1 MWFNRIFLFSG
12 ALLLGGCMEL
22 PQRNSHVDAALPLP
36 APVAMPRLQPVVRP
50 PLPAVAVTSAPVR
63 MVMPVVAQPAK
74 IPPSPRVA
82 AGDSGFRQN
91 LALQIFLDRH
101 NFSGGCIDGIVGFRT
116 RQAIRGW
123 QAHQGL
129 LVTGVADAALRES
142 AGPLDS
148 GLTTYV
154 VAEADHADL
163 VEIPGSWQGKSE
175 LPYLGYETI
184 LEYVAEKYHASQAA
198 IRRLNPDALWP
209 NPPAGTLLAVP
220 NPFPPDRNVAD
231 HVRISLGEKS
241 IRVMDA
247 QGKPV
252 AVFPC
257 SIAQRE
263 EKRLTGDFA
272 VANVAV
278 NPDYT
283 FDPAVFVEVPE
294 ARAMQGKRIIAP
306 GPNNP
311 VGVAWI
317 SLNRPG
323 FGMHGTPHPE
333 DIGKTESHGCFRLS
347 NWNARKLAGMV
358 AIGMPVKIEP

>member
-1 MWFNRIFLFSG
+1 MMWPGRLFIFG
-12 ALLLGGCMEL
+12 GMIVLGGCMEL
-22 PQRNSHVDAALPLP
+22 PQRNLHVGAAMPMPVPAAALRPQ
-36 APVAMPRLQPVVRP
+36 VVVRP
-50 PLPAVAVTSAPVR
+50 LLPAGVVTSAPVR
-63 MVMPVVAQPAK
+63 VVAPVVAQPANVS
-74 IPPSPRVA
+74 PPRVA
-82 AGDSGFRQN
+82 AGGSGFRQN

-101 NFSGGCIDGIVGFRT
+101 NFSGGCLDGIIGFRT

-123 QAHQGL
+123 QAYQGL

-142 AGPLDS
+142 AGPLES

-163 VEIPGSWQGKSE
+163 VEIPNSWQGKSE

-198 IRRLNPDALWP
+198 IRRLNPEALWP
-209 NPPAGTLLAVP
+209 NPPAGTSLTVP
-220 NPFPPDRNVAD
+220 NPFPPAAGLAD

-247 QGKPV
+247 QEKPV

-263 EKRLTGDFA
+263 EKRLVGDFT
-272 VANVAV
+272 VANVAI

-283 FDPAVFVEVPE
+283 FDPAVFAEVPE
-294 ARAMQGKRIIAP
+294 AQTMQGKRIIAP

-311 VGVAWI
+311 VGIAWI

-323 FGMHGTPHPE
+323 FGMHGTPRPE

-347 NWNARKLAGMV
+347 NWNARKLADMV
-358 AIGMPVKIEP
+358 TIGMPVKIEP

>member
-1 MWFNRIFLFSG
+1 MWFDRIFLFG
-12 ALLLGGCMEL
+12 GVVLLSGCMGM
-22 PQRNSHVDAALPLP
+22 PQRNSHVDVPMP
-36 APVAMPRLQPVVRP
+36 APVAMPRFEVAVPAPLPVV
-50 PLPAVAVTSAPVR
+50 AVPSAPVR
-63 MVMPVVAQPAK
+63 VGVPVVEKPVK
-74 IPPSPRVA
+74 VLLPPQVA
-82 AGDSGFRQN
+82 DDGPGFRRN

-101 NFSGGCIDGIVGFRT
+101 NFSGGCLDGIAGFRT

-129 LVTGVADAALRES
+129 LVTGVADAALRET
-142 AGPLDS
+142 AGPLKS
-148 GLTTYV
+148 ELTTYV
-154 VAEADHADL
+154 VTGDDHADL
-163 VEIPGSWQGKSE
+163 VEIPDSWQGKSE
-175 LPYLGYETI
+175 LPYMGYETI
-184 LEYVAEKYHASQAA
+184 LECVAEKYHASQAA

-209 NPPAGTLLAVP
+209 NPPAGASLTVP
-220 NPFPPDRNVAD
+220 NPFPSDRNVAD

-247 QGKPV
+247 QEKPV

-257 SIAQRE
+257 SIAQHE
-263 EKRLTGDFA
+263 EKRLVGDFA
-272 VANVAV
+272 VANVAI

-283 FDPAVFVEVPE
+283 FDPAVFAEVPE
-294 ARAMQGKRIIAP
+294 ARTMQGKRIIAP

-323 FGMHGTPHPE
+323 FGMHGTPRPE

-347 NWNARKLAGMV
+347 NWNARKLADMV
-358 AIGMPVKIEP
+358 TIGMPVKIEP